1 MGLLN
6 KKATKHTHDDGT
18 EHSHANGDVYHEHGK
33 ECLCG
38 EARSIICKL
47 HGDKWQKR
55 YKSLTKYIR

>member
-18 EHSHANGDVYHEHGK
+18 EHSHANGDIYHEHG
-33 ECLCG
+33 ECGCG
-38 EARSIICKL
+38 EARSITCKL

>member
-1 MGLLN
+1 MGLL

-18 EHSHANGDVYHEHGK
+18 EHSHANGDVYHEHGN

-47 HGDKWQKR
+47 HGDK
-55 YKSLTKYIR
+55 

>member
-33 ECLCG
+33 ECICG

-47 HGDKWQKR
+47 HGDK
-55 YKSLTKYIR
+55 

>member
-1 MGLLN
+1 MGLL

-18 EHSHANGDVYHEHGK
+18 EHSHANGEVYHEHSK

-47 HGDKWQKR
+47 HGDK
-55 YKSLTKYIR
+55 